1 MLDCA
6 GIATITF
13 PDWES
18 VEGFFKDQANV
29 NLKRGDAPVF
39 SSPERRGMVVGE
51 EIVFLENGA
60 VC

>member
-6 GIATITF
+6 GIATMTF

-51 EIVFLENGA
+51 ETVFLEDGA

>member
-1 MLDCA
+1 M
-6 GIATITF
+6 TF